1 MHFTAQKV
9 HLPLLLKP
17 CFEIVEPLSLV
28 LGPDTCVNSVRK
40 AMWGMGT
47 NYINISHE
55 SIKALRVLMGTA
67 VFKRS
72 SLQIG
77 RFLV

>member
-40 AMWGMGT
+40 GYVGNW
-47 NYINISHE
+47 N
-55 SIKALRVLMGTA
+55 
-67 VFKRS
+67 
-72 SLQIG
+72 
-77 RFLV
+77 

>member
-17 CFEIVEPLSLV
+17 CFEILEPLSLV
-28 LGPDTCVNSVRK
+28 LGPDTCVNSRGK
-40 AMWGMGT
+40 KRLCGDLIIT

-55 SIKALRVLMGTA
+55 SKLRGVPIWLAM
-67 VFKRS
+67 
-72 SLQIG
+72 LLIG
-77 RFLV
+77 